1 LFLVNKICGLG
12 KMAFVYV
19 VIENGEPYAEAY
31 ASYALAQA
39 AVKVKWDEEVQ
50 RQREEEGDV
59 PNPVSDID
67 LPEDPSGETYLYV
80 EKGNHIRVY
89 RMPVK
94 ATGGGKRKSR
104 RGRQ

>member
-1 LFLVNKICGLG
+1 
-12 KMAFVYV
+12 MAFVYV
-19 VIENGEPYAEAY
+19 VIENGEPYSEVY

-50 RQREEEGDV
+50 QQREEEGDV

-89 RMPVK
+89 RLPVK
-94 ATGGGKRKSR
+94 GAGGGKRKTR
-104 RGRQ
+104 RGSK

>member
-1 LFLVNKICGLG
+1 
-12 KMAFVYV
+12 MAFVYV
-19 VIENGEPYAEAY
+19 VIENGEPYSEVY

-50 RQREEEGDV
+50 QQWEEEGDV
-59 PNPVSDID
+59 PNHVSDID

-89 RMPVK
+89 RLPVK
-94 ATGGGKRKSR
+94 GAAGGSKRKTR
-104 RGRQ
+104 RGSK